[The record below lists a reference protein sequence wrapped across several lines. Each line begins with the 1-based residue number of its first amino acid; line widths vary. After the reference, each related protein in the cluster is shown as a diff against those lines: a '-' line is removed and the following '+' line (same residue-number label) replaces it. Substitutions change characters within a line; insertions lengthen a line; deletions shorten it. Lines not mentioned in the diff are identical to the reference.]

1 MRTIFLPE
9 WIVDGLGAPPLP
21 DHAVVVADG
30 LIETVAPV
38 VRVEGRDGDQRID
51 LPGATLLPGLI
62 NNHVHLVLPG
72 DNTPFVPWIDG
83 QSDAAL
89 ALRAAHNA
97 QISLRAGVA
106 TVRECGGRGTTV
118 LDLRAAQGN
127 GLAGG
132 ARVVACGWPLTIT
145 RGHTRQFGGE
155 VDGED
160 GLRRMVRRAVG
171 EGADYVKVM
180 AAGGGTP
187 GSLSQYPSFSL
198 AELRAIVETAHGL
211 GRRVAMHCIATA
223 SIDLAV
229 RAGADLIEHA
239 SFFGPDLVP
248 RYDPAV
254 AERLARAAIPVTPTL
269 QVARDL
275 VGVLPEGPERS
286 LWRRRGEEHRA
297 IVARLRG
304 LGVPILAGSDAGW
317 RATAFDTFW
326 KEMEELVA
334 CGLAPDEAVGAAT
347 GAAGAALG
355 YGDRFGT
362 IAPGRIADLLAV
374 DGDLAADV
382 GCLRHVRGVFRGGC
396 AVASLPEDGGG
407 WSRLRPRSYSLERRG
422 WRVGGAAGC
431 WVRPGGVT
439 TIGSVASIRGRRRG
453 EAVAVSEVGD
463 PLPGGV
469 VGDGTA
475 GRPEWVASPAGW
487 RDERGG
493 RAAAAAG
500 GVRWTVPADGWSG
513 GWRS

>member
-1 MRTIFLPE
+1 MRTIFRPE
-9 WIVDGLGAPPLP
+9 WVVDGLGAPPLR
-21 DHAVVVADG
+21 DHAVVVARG
-30 LIETVAPV
+30 LIEAVAPGP
-38 VRVEGRDGDQRID
+38 RVDERDGDRRID

-72 DNTPFVPWIDG
+72 DNTPFVPWIDS

-97 QISLRAGVA
+97 GASLRAGVT
-106 TVRECGGRGTTV
+106 TVRDCGGRGTTV
-118 LDLRAAQGN
+118 LDLREAQGN

-132 ARVVACGWPLTIT
+132 ARVISCGWPLTIT

-160 GLRRMVRRAVG
+160 GVRRMVRSAVG

-187 GSLSQYPSFSL
+187 GSLSHYPSFSL
-198 AELRAIVETAHGL
+198 AELRTIVETAHGL

-229 RAGADLIEHA
+229 AAGADLIEHA
-239 SFFGPDLVP
+239 SFFGPDLAP

-275 VGVLPEGPERS
+275 VDLLPEGPERT
-286 LWRRRGEEHRA
+286 LWRRRQEEHRA
-297 IVARLRG
+297 IVARLWG

-326 KEMEELVA
+326 KELEELAA
-334 CGLAPDEAVGAAT
+334 CGLTPIEVVRAAT
-347 GAAGAALG
+347 GAVSAALG
-355 YGDRFGT
+355 DGDRFGA
-362 IAPGRIADLLAV
+362 IGPGRVADLLAV

-382 GCLRHVRGVFRGGC
+382 RCLRRVRGVFQGGI
-396 AVASLPEDGGG
+396 AVPPPPQEDADSAEAGHDLAPAPG
-407 WSRLRPRSYSLERRG
+407 
-422 WRVGGAAGC
+422 VGG
-431 WVRPGGVT
+431 
-439 TIGSVASIRGRRRG
+439 IGS
-453 EAVAVSEVGD
+453 
-463 PLPGGV
+463 
-469 VGDGTA
+469 
-475 GRPEWVASPAGW
+475 
-487 RDERGG
+487 
-493 RAAAAAG
+493 
-500 GVRWTVPADGWSG
+500 
-513 GWRS
+513 